1 MQNVAPS
8 KTDNDSDHS
17 LRLVLSRLKPS
28 FWLLCLCLFMG
39 LYTHY
44 FVTPTWVEQKTTLQ
58 VTTNELGQL
67 SYRQG
72 QQEILI
78 GDVIPY
84 AESPL
89 KQSALDE
96 LDDAPPI
103 NSQWVVETDAEGT
116 QVYSALRPARHF
128 GPWSLLPAFAAIC
141 LCLMTKEPITSL
153 FGGVVVGAFML
164 GRFDIT
170 DGVLIPSFATTSAAG
185 IMLLYLWL
193 LGGLLGVWS
202 RTGAA
207 QAFASFTARKF
218 VLGPKSAKIV
228 AWLLGLVF
236 FQGGT
241 VSVVLTGVATKPLA
255 DSNKVSHEET
265 SFIIDTTGAPVASL
279 LAFNAWPLFVQAL
292 IFIPGVAFLSTESS
306 RLGFYFTSQIFS
318 FYTILIILGAF
329 LLSVDFKGFPG
340 KALIK
345 AMNRAR
351 ETGQL
356 DAPGSNPTSA
366 AELHASNVPEGYTP
380 SVFEFI
386 APLVLLIVIAVGS
399 FVALDSPKINWA
411 FGAALLLSVS
421 IALLKGMSLGDIIS
435 GIGDGL
441 KGVVIAIII
450 LLLAITVGSISAESG
465 GGLYL
470 IELLGD
476 GVPYYLLPVA
486 LFVLTMATSF
496 STGTSWGTYAI
507 AYPLAMPLAWAIA
520 ATQSIAHPELYLA
533 ICFASILNGGVF
545 GDQCSPISDTTILS
559 AATTGGDLMDHVNTQ
574 LVPALYIAAVSGV
587 LWTVAAIAIA

>member
-1 MQNVAPS
+1 
-8 KTDNDSDHS
+8 
-17 LRLVLSRLKPS
+17 
-28 FWLLCLCLFMG
+28 MG
-39 LYTHY
+39 LYTHH
-44 FVTPTWVEQKTTLQ
+44 FVSPTWVEQKTTSQ

-72 QQEILI
+72 QQEI
-78 GDVIPY
+78 VIEEVVPY

-89 KQSALDE
+89 RQSALDE
-96 LDDAPPI
+96 LDTAPTMGH
-103 NSQWVVETDAEGT
+103 QWVVETDTAGT
-116 QVYSALRPARHF
+116 QVYSMLQPTRHF

-153 FGGVVVGAFML
+153 FGGIVVGAFML

-170 DGVLIPSFATTSAAG
+170 DGVLIPSFATTSGAG
-185 IMLLYLWL
+185 ILLLYLWL

-207 QAFASFTARKF
+207 QAFAGFAARKF
-218 VLGPKSAKIV
+218 VRGPRSAKLV
-228 AWLLGLVF
+228 AWFLGIVF

-241 VSVVLTGVATKPLA
+241 VSIVLTGVATKPLA

-265 SFIIDTTGAPVASL
+265 SFIIDATGAPVASL

-292 IFIPGVAFLSTESS
+292 IFIPGVAVLSTESS
-306 RLGFYFTSQIFS
+306 RLGFYFTSQVFS
-318 FYTILIILGAF
+318 FYTILIVLGAL
-329 LLSVDFKGFPG
+329 LLSIDFTGFPG
-340 KALIK
+340 KGLQ
-345 AMNRAR
+345 RARERSR

-366 AELHASNVPEGYTP
+366 VELHASNVPAGYSP
-380 SVFEFI
+380 NVLEFV
-386 APLVLLIVIAVGS
+386 APLILLITIAVGS
-399 FVALDSPKINWA
+399 FVAFGSPQVNWA
-411 FGAALLLSVS
+411 FGAALLLSAS
-421 IALLKGMSLGDIIS
+421 IAMLKGMSLSDVIN

-441 KGVVIAIII
+441 KGVVVAVII
-450 LLLAITVGSISAESG
+450 LLLAITVGGISAESG

-476 GVPYYLLPVA
+476 GVPYFVLPTA
-486 LFVLTMATSF
+486 LFVLTMATAF

-520 ATQSIAHPELYLA
+520 QSQGLANPELYLS

-559 AATTGGDLMDHVNTQ
+559 ATTTGGDLMDHVNTQ
-574 LVPALYIAAVSGV
+574 LVPSIFIACISAV
-587 LWTVAAIAIA
+587 LWTITAVAIA